1 MKPLNVDTKYHPEGH
16 WAGRSLSNYID
27 MHPKAKGARTLTQA
41 RILAFGPKTKRVGS
55 CSCGNTACKRYSGG
69 GKASSNC

>member
-1 MKPLNVDTKYHPEGH
+1 MKPQNPDAKYHPEGH

-41 RILAFGPKTKRVGS
+41 RIMAFGPKTKRVGS
-55 CSCGNTACKRYSGG
+55 CPCGNAGCKRYAGG
-69 GKASSNC
+69 GGGSNC